1 MNTTIKRFFYFTLGP
16 IAGALVSF
24 ITIPLT
30 TYFVSP
36 EEYGKA
42 SMFILVQ
49 TLLTAYLYLGFD
61 QAYAREYHEQSD
73 KRYLIQ
79 NAIFIPLLVATG
91 LSSLF
96 LLFRA
101 DFADFIFYDAEAVVP
116 IILLCVSMFTLI
128 FERFFLLSIRMKEQ
142 AALYSL
148 LTFVIKVFIL
158 VATLAFILSGKR
170 DFSVIIYGTLIGQIV
185 GDLLIIAF
193 CARLLSLKHFSLDR
207 KLIKKL
213 WVFGFPVFIAFS
225 IEAIFNTSDRFII
238 GFFSNY
244 AELGLYTAAFKI
256 ASLLKIMQSS
266 FTSFWIPMAYR
277 WQKEQK
283 QMAYFQFV
291 ADGVTASFACVFLL
305 ILLCKNAV
313 SLVFTTAYADMIYI
327 FPFLCFVPILYTI
340 SETTTLGIVFSR
352 KTYLNIYVSI
362 GAVLTNIIL
371 AVSLVPTFG
380 AKGAALSI
388 GISYFIYYFLRTIL
402 SNKQW
407 EGIRMTKQLITIG
420 ILFMAGFYNTFLVSY
435 SWLVNSL
442 LLLTVIIL
450 YLPLIK
456 KTVSLRKEGI
466 SLAIHSN
473 QKDH

>member
-193 CARLLSLKHFSLDR
+193 CARLLSLKHF
-207 KLIKKL
+207 
-213 WVFGFPVFIAFS
+213 
-225 IEAIFNTSDRFII
+225 
-238 GFFSNY
+238 
-244 AELGLYTAAFKI
+244 
-256 ASLLKIMQSS
+256 
-266 FTSFWIPMAYR
+266 
-277 WQKEQK
+277 
-283 QMAYFQFV
+283 
-291 ADGVTASFACVFLL
+291 FA
-305 ILLCKNAV
+305 
-313 SLVFTTAYADMIYI
+313 
-327 FPFLCFVPILYTI
+327 
-340 SETTTLGIVFSR
+340 
-352 KTYLNIYVSI
+352 
-362 GAVLTNIIL
+362 
-371 AVSLVPTFG
+371 
-380 AKGAALSI
+380 
-388 GISYFIYYFLRTIL
+388 
-402 SNKQW
+402 
-407 EGIRMTKQLITIG
+407 
-420 ILFMAGFYNTFLVSY
+420 
-435 SWLVNSL
+435 
-442 LLLTVIIL
+442 
-450 YLPLIK
+450 
-456 KTVSLRKEGI
+456 
-466 SLAIHSN
+466 
-473 QKDH
+473 

>member
-16 IAGALVSF
+16 VAGALVSF

-61 QAYAREYHEQSD
+61 QAYTREYHEQSD

-79 NAIFIPLLVATG
+79 NAMFVPLLIAMG
-91 LSSLF
+91 LSSVC

-101 DFADFIFYDAEAVVP
+101 SIADFLFYDSKAVVP
-116 IILLCVSMFTLI
+116 VILLCVSMFTLV

-142 AALYSL
+142 AARYSL
-148 LTFVIKVFIL
+148 LTFIIKLFIL
-158 VATLAFILSGKR
+158 IVTLVCILLGKR
-170 DFSVIIYGTLIGQIV
+170 DFSVIIYGTLIGQIL
-185 GDLLIIAF
+185 GDLFIIAF
-193 CARLLSLKHFSLDR
+193 CARFLNFKHFSLDR

-213 WVFGFPVFIAFS
+213 WFFGFPISIAFS
-225 IEAIFNTSDRFII
+225 IDTIFNTSDRFII
-238 GFFSNY
+238 GIFSNY
-244 AELGLYTAAFKI
+244 AELGLYMAAFKI
-256 ASLLKIMQSS
+256 AALLKIVQSS

-283 QMAYFQFV
+283 QIIYFQLV
-291 ADGVTASFACVFLL
+291 ADGVTALFACLFLL
-305 ILLCKNAV
+305 ILLFKNVV
-313 SLVFTTAYADMIYI
+313 SLVFTAAYADMIYI

-362 GAVLTNIIL
+362 GAVLTNVTL
-371 AVSLVPTFG
+371 AVSLVPNLG

-388 GISYFIYYFLRTIL
+388 GTSYFIYYLLRTIL

-407 EGIRMTKQLITIG
+407 EGIRMTKQLSTIG
-420 ILFMAGFYNTFLVSY
+420 ILLTAGFYNTFFVDY
-435 SWLVNSL
+435 SGVVNSL
-442 LLLTVIIL
+442 LLLIVIII
-450 YLPLIK
+450 YFPLIK
-456 KTVSLRKEGI
+456 KLFLLKKKGG
-466 SLAIHSN
+466 SLAIYSD
-473 QKDH
+473 QKDY